1 MRYLITGGAGFIGS
15 HLAEELLRREN
26 QVLVIYDLSTGSID
40 NIQHLRGCPEF
51 RYVVESIMNRQ
62 LLAEVVDQC
71 DVIFHLAA
79 AVGVRLI
86 VESPVRT
93 IETNVRATEL
103 VLELAAKKRK
113 KVLLTSTS
121 EVYGKSQKLPFTEE
135 DDLLIG
141 PPHKGRWSYACS
153 KGIDEFLA
161 LAYWREKML
170 PTVVV
175 RLFNTIGPRQTG
187 HYGMVVPTFVRQALA
202 GEPVTVFGDGLQS
215 RCFGWV
221 GDVVNTIIALVEH
234 PEAVGEVINIGN
246 DEEVTVLEL
255 AQRVK
260 DIARSDSPIHFLP
273 YDQAYEA
280 GFEDMHRRI
289 PSLERIR
296 KLIGYQP
303 TKTLDQM
310 LEAIIK
316 ERETWIRPADVRT
329 PASTQQSEV
338 QPAS

>member
-1 MRYLITGGAGFIGS
+1 
-15 HLAEELLRREN
+15 
-26 QVLVIYDLSTGSID
+26 
-40 NIQHLRGCPEF
+40 
-51 RYVVESIMNRQ
+51 
-62 LLAEVVDQC
+62 
-71 DVIFHLAA
+71 
-79 AVGVRLI
+79 
-86 VESPVRT
+86 
-93 IETNVRATEL
+93 
-103 VLELAAKKRK
+103 
-113 KVLLTSTS
+113 
-121 EVYGKSQKLPFTEE
+121 
-135 DDLLIG
+135 
-141 PPHKGRWSYACS
+141 
-153 KGIDEFLA
+153 
-161 LAYWREKML
+161 
-170 PTVVV
+170 
-175 RLFNTIGPRQTG
+175 
-187 HYGMVVPTFVRQALA
+187 MVVPTFVRQALA

-221 GDVVNTIIALVEH
+221 GDVVNAIIALVEH
-234 PEAVGEVINIGN
+234 PEAVGTVFNIGS
-246 DEEVTVLEL
+246 DEDVTILEL

-260 DIARSDSPIHFLP
+260 DIARSDSPINFLP

>member
-93 IETNVRATEL
+93 IETNVRSTEL

-141 PPHKGRWSYACS
+141 PPQQGA
-153 KGIDEFLA
+153 
-161 LAYWREKML
+161 
-170 PTVVV
+170 
-175 RLFNTIGPRQTG
+175 
-187 HYGMVVPTFVRQALA
+187 
-202 GEPVTVFGDGLQS
+202 
-215 RCFGWV
+215 
-221 GDVVNTIIALVEH
+221 
-234 PEAVGEVINIGN
+234 
-246 DEEVTVLEL
+246 LEL
-255 AQRVK
+255 CLLQG
-260 DIARSDSPIHFLP
+260 H
-273 YDQAYEA
+273 
-280 GFEDMHRRI
+280 
-289 PSLERIR
+289 
-296 KLIGYQP
+296 
-303 TKTLDQM
+303 
-310 LEAIIK
+310 
-316 ERETWIRPADVRT
+316 
-329 PASTQQSEV
+329 
-338 QPAS
+338 